1 MCLRAKTRTGWFCIL
16 VARVFTVIFPA
27 VRICIRVCCPCMHPC
42 MLPVYAARVCCP
54 CMHLFILSNIYL
66 ITPRLSSVERIYPT
80 VKRILLFVNLWWY
93 RSKNFLYGLELFFLI
108 IGSSSVYCGQFEW
121 RYINPPTVWLRCKTK
136 HIHTDPYSHRQRD
149 ASAIRVSILVL
160 PDMVLNNKLG
170 YLKGCEI
177 SNFTQRVGRKKEPF
191 VATLMRPLTSVS
203 FIF

>member
-1 MCLRAKTRTGWFCIL
+1 MCLRAKMRTGWFCVL

-27 VRICIRVCCPCMHPC
+27 ARVCIRVCCPCMHPC
-42 MLPVYAARVCCP
+42 MLPVYAARVCIRVCCP
-54 CMHLFILSNIYL
+54 CMHLFILSNIFL
-66 ITPRLSSVERIYPT
+66 ITPPLSSVERIYPP
-80 VKRILLFVNLWWY
+80 VKRILLLVN
-93 RSKNFLYGLELFFLI
+93 LELFFSI

-121 RYINPPTVWLRCKTK
+121 RYIKPPTVWLRCKTK

-160 PDMVLNNKLG
+160 PDMTLNNKLG

-177 SNFTQRVGRKKEPF
+177 SNFPQRLGRKKEPF